1 MLQNNYDFGKIFFYA
16 VVKCSK
22 GFHLDDSISLH
33 ANNIRIVD
41 PRFRYMDTHGG
52 IRFFN
57 IDNAF
62 SWTIQS
68 VEKRPP
74 CTDDKVTRGGR
85 EGLNLDKPS
94 HEFSNYPSELHIY
107 IYIYIFVCFEKKGE
121 MNLLLWKHWV
131 LMRSSEL

>member
-1 MLQNNYDFGKIFFYA
+1 M
-16 VVKCSK
+16 
-22 GFHLDDSISLH
+22 H
-33 ANNIRIVD
+33 
-41 PRFRYMDTHGG
+41 THGG

-94 HEFSNYPSELHIY
+94 HEFSNYPPELHIY

-121 MNLLLWKHWV
+121 MNLLLGNIGFWCDRASCKDKNCLWIFLGINFEEEEEEEYWFLFFYKFV
-131 LMRSSEL
+131 IITSF